1 MPQSF
6 PRHPAVRWFTTKIS
20 LSDMTSFAEVEK
32 VIEALET
39 EAERGRA
46 FEVFAE
52 AWLANQ
58 PIAQALAV
66 WPGDTAP
73 LALHSALRLPVTDKG
88 IDGVME
94 QPDGVTCYQVKF
106 RTGRPRLRLSD
117 LSTFF
122 AISDRGSRR
131 LVFTNCNELVQ
142 EANERP
148 DTVFVRGAD
157 LDRLTP
163 EDFRVMGDWLNG
175 AERSKERA
183 KPRKHQEE
191 AIDAITRALAKSPRA
206 TALMACGTGKTL
218 VGLWVAERM
227 QCKTVLL
234 LVPSLALMRQV
245 VHAWLGE
252 RAVAYRCVCS
262 DPSVIPEE
270 DALVVTQADV
280 DFPVT
285 TEADDVHRFL
295 STPSDAMKVVFSTYQ
310 SCSVIAAAVKE
321 LPAFD
326 LSIFDE
332 AHKTAGQEGGL
343 FTLALNDQN
352 LRISRRLFLTATPR
366 HVRLREGATRDAD
379 EPIYSMDSAD
389 AYGEVVYRL
398 PFSRAIAEK
407 IIADYKVV
415 ISVVTSTMVTDELL
429 RRGVVSIENSR
440 VRARQVA
447 NQLAL
452 KVAVERYGVRRIFS
466 FHSSVASAESFANNG
481 PEGVTNHLAGFFCAH
496 VSGMMAAGYRERI
509 IKEFASSTRALLSN
523 ARCLTEGVDVPG
535 VDMVAFLSPR
545 RSLVDIVQATG
556 RAIRRT
562 DDKPFGYVLVPLYV
576 EHAREESIEDAV
588 KRANFEDVWN
598 ILNRLREHDDLLAQS
613 IDLMQTQ
620 RGEVGGYDDSEFRKR
635 VEICGPSVS
644 LDELRQSITAACLDA
659 LGKPWM
665 LRYGQLVAYFK
676 RHGTCDI
683 PIRSKEYKVLATW
696 VVAQRYERRKGRL
709 TFEQIDL
716 LDRLRFTWDPY
727 STEWRTNYVALT
739 EYKAKHG
746 HCEVPG
752 KSRDYPVLGRWVK
765 QQRSLNARGELNAER
780 IALLDRIGF
789 GWAARIGTWDQRFH
803 ELCAFKERFGNTRVP
818 VKWKENPI
826 LGNWAAAQRYKYRHG
841 RVSARHVELLNS
853 IQFEWEVPRAIP
865 DAAEWDEKLAR
876 FLKYREE
883 TGRTDFARD
892 DMQVKSIAG
901 WVQAQRAARKA
912 GKLDPERER
921 RLNEVGFPWDS
932 MAPGSEAHWRRR
944 ADELKAYVQT
954 HGTALVTV
962 TDKVTL
968 GLKEW
973 VALQRSLRRRGR
985 LSEQRIQLL
994 DSVGF
999 IWEPKVT
1006 RRQSVDGAG
1015 VNGAGWQEMRVALVS
1030 YFKLH
1035 GNCHVPASWPA
1046 NPALAQWVIEVRKLQ
1061 ARDRLSADQIGSL
1074 DALGFAWSAA
1084 EARWDEM
1091 LPKLKA
1097 AMHRGETPAVDT
1109 DLGRWIV
1116 AIRRQHRKG
1125 RLGPDKETAL
1135 RSINFKLQPDGER
1148 WEAMLKRL
1156 KNYHAAHGDCLVPW
1170 RWEKDPQLSTWV
1182 RTQRYYRKKNLLSP
1196 PRMAALDELGFAWSP
1211 DAVRRPESEP
1221 WGDMLERLRRFTAEH
1236 GHARV
1241 PQTFADDP
1249 KLGNW
1254 VSTQRYFYRK
1264 GRLSAERIKALNEM
1278 GFVWTINPH
1287 AALGQT
1293 ADIFGD
1299 RWQTMLGELRS
1310 FREKFG
1316 HCRVPSGWEE
1326 DPRLANW
1333 VSVQRR
1339 MRKLQRLSPERI
1351 SLLEAL
1357 GFAWSVP
1364 TAQRPPSVAGV
1375 EPAWSEMIVQ
1385 LQDYRSEYGHC
1396 RVPQRWPKNRRLAA
1410 WVDRMRRAHKGSH
1423 LAADFVNQLDSLGFD
1438 WDPTTGKWEK
1448 MFLALEAFRREHGH
1462 ANVPLNYAANP
1473 ALSNWVRNQRRD
1485 RKLGREIMRSRI
1497 ARLDSLGFVWSFTS
1511 KTNWEDMFEL
1521 LVHFKKTHGHCNVPQ
1536 RWPENL
1542 KLGRWVNTQRW
1553 RASRLTVKRRRM
1565 LEDLGFLWNTVQRS
1579 DDESVVASG

>member
-1 MPQSF
+1 M
-6 PRHPAVRWFTTKIS
+6 A
-20 LSDMTSFAEVEK
+20 SFADVEK
-32 VIEALET
+32 TIEGLAT
-39 EAERGRA
+39 ELERGRA

-58 PIAQALAV
+58 PIAQAITV
-66 WPGDTAP
+66 WPCDTVP
-73 LALHSALRLPVTDKG
+73 VKLQSSLRLPSKDKG
-88 IDGVME
+88 IDGTIE
-94 QPDGVTCYQVKF
+94 AADGVTCYQVKF
-106 RTGRPRLRLSD
+106 RTGRPRLRLGD

-122 AISDRGSRR
+122 ALSDRGCRR
-131 LVFTNCNELVQ
+131 LVFTNCDEFVQ
-142 EANERP
+142 EAHERP
-148 DTVFVRGAD
+148 DTIFVRGAD

-163 EDFRVMGDWLNG
+163 EDLRVMGDWING
-175 AERSKERA
+175 AERTRTRA
-183 KPRKHQEE
+183 QPRKHQEE
-191 AIDAITRALAKSPRA
+191 AIEAVTRGLSKAPRA

-234 LVPSLALMRQV
+234 LVPSLSLMRQV

-262 DPSVIPEE
+262 DTSVVPEE

-285 TEADDVHRFL
+285 TDAEEVSRFL
-295 STPSDAMKVVFSTYQ
+295 ATPSDAMKVVFSTYQ
-310 SCSVIAAAVKE
+310 SCEVIAAATKD
-321 LPAFD
+321 LPAFC
-326 LSIFDE
+326 LGIFDE

-343 FTLALNDQN
+343 FTLALNDQR
-352 LRISRRLFLTATPR
+352 LRINRRLFLTATPR
-366 HVRLREGATRDAD
+366 HVRVREDTARETD
-379 EPIYSMDSAD
+379 EPVYSMDSVD

-398 PFSRAIAEK
+398 PFSRAIADK

-429 RRGVVSIENSR
+429 RRGVVAIENSR

-452 KVAVERYGVRRIFS
+452 KAAVERYGVQRIFS
-466 FHSSVASAESFANNG
+466 FHSSVASAESFASSG
-481 PEGVTNHLAGFFCAH
+481 PEGVANHLQGFLCAH
-496 VSGMMAAGYRERI
+496 VSGAMAAGYREKLIR
-509 IKEFASSTRALLSN
+509 EFAGASQALLSN

-562 DDKPFGYVLVPLYV
+562 DGKSFGYVLVPLYV

-588 KRANFEDVWN
+588 KRANFDDIWS

-613 IDLMQTQ
+613 IDAMQTQ
-620 RGEVGGYDDSEFRKR
+620 RGEVGGYDDSAFRQR

-644 LDELRQSITAACLDA
+644 LDELQRSITAACVDA

-696 VVAQRYERRKGRL
+696 IVAQRYERRKGRL
-709 TFEQIDL
+709 TLEQIDL
-716 LDRLRFTWDPY
+716 LDRIRFTWDPY

-739 EYKAKHG
+739 EYKGKHG

-752 KSRDYPVLGRWVK
+752 NNRDYPVLGRWVK
-765 QQRSLNARGELNAER
+765 LQRSLNARGELSAER
-780 IALLDRIGF
+780 IALLNRIGF
-789 GWAARIGTWDQRFH
+789 RWEARIGTWDQRFR

-818 VKWKENPI
+818 VKWKDNPI
-826 LGNWAAAQRYKYRHG
+826 LGNWAAAQRYKYRQG

-865 DAAEWDEKLAR
+865 DAADWDEKLAR
-876 FLKYREE
+876 FIKYREE

-892 DMQVKSIAG
+892 DPEVRSIAG

-921 RLNEVGFPWDS
+921 RLSEVGFPWDS
-932 MAPGSEAHWRRR
+932 TAPGSEAHWRRR

-954 HGTALVTV
+954 HGTALVAA
-962 TDKVTL
+962 TDKATRS
-968 GLKEW
+968 LKEW
-973 VALQRSLRRRGR
+973 VALQRSLRRHGR

-994 DSVGF
+994 DSIGF
-999 IWEPKVT
+999 VWEPKSA
-1006 RRQSVDGAG
+1006 RRQTVDGAG
-1015 VNGAGWQEMRVALVS
+1015 VNGASWQEMRATLVS

-1035 GNCHVPASWPA
+1035 GNCHVPDSWSA
-1046 NPALAQWVIEVRKLQ
+1046 NPALARWVVEVRKLRG
-1061 ARDRLSADQIGSL
+1061 RDKLTADQVSSL

-1091 LPKLKA
+1091 FPKLRA
-1097 AMHRGETPAVDT
+1097 AMRDGETPAVDT
-1109 DLGRWIV
+1109 DLGRWII

-1125 RLGPDKETAL
+1125 RLAADKETVL
-1135 RSINFKLQPDGER
+1135 RGIDFKLQPDGER
-1148 WEAMLKRL
+1148 WEAMLQRL

-1170 RWEKDPQLSTWV
+1170 KWEKDPQLSTWV
-1182 RTQRYYRKKNLLSP
+1182 RTQRYFRRNNLLSP
-1196 PRMAALDELGFAWSP
+1196 PRIAALDELGFAWSP
-1211 DAVRRPESEP
+1211 DATGHPNSEP
-1221 WGDMLERLRRFTAEH
+1221 WGDMLARLQRFAAEH
-1236 GHARV
+1236 GHTRV
-1241 PQTFADDP
+1241 PQAFADDP

-1254 VSTQRYFYRK
+1254 VSTQRYFFRK
-1264 GRLSAERIKALNEM
+1264 GRLSADRIKALNEV
-1278 GFVWTINPH
+1278 GFVWTINSSVAPE
-1287 AALGQT
+1287 ALANT
-1293 ADIFGD
+1293 FDD
-1299 RWQTMLGELRS
+1299 RWQAMLGELRRY
-1310 FREKFG
+1310 REQFG
-1316 HCRVPSGWEE
+1316 HCRVPSGW
-1326 DPRLANW
+1326 DGNPRLANW

-1339 MRKLQRLSPERI
+1339 ARKQHRVSPDRI
-1351 SLLEAL
+1351 AQLEAL

-1364 TAQRPPSVAGV
+1364 TAQVPLGA
-1375 EPAWSEMIVQ
+1375 AAAEMDTWPDMIAQ
-1385 LQDYRSEYGHC
+1385 LTDFRMEYGHC
-1396 RVPQRWPKNRRLAA
+1396 RVPQRWLKNRRLAA
-1410 WVDRMRRAHKGSH
+1410 WVDRMRRTRREAR
-1423 LAADFVNQLDSLGFD
+1423 LAAEYVAQLDNLGFD
-1438 WDPTTGKWEK
+1438 WEPTTGKWEK
-1448 MFLALEAFRREHGH
+1448 MFAALEAFKREHGH
-1462 ANVPLNYAANP
+1462 TNVPLLYAANP
-1473 ALSNWVRNQRRD
+1473 ALGNWVRNQRRD
-1485 RKLGREIMRSRI
+1485 RKVGREIMRSRI
-1497 ARLDSLGFVWSFTS
+1497 ARLDSLGFVWGFTS
-1511 KTNWEDMFEL
+1511 KTDWEDMFAQ
-1521 LVHFKKTHGHCNVPQ
+1521 LVAFKRVHGHCNVPQ

-1553 RASRLTVKRRRM
+1553 RSARLTTERRRM
-1565 LEDLGFLWNTVQRS
+1565 LEDLGFVWNTVERS
-1579 DDESVVASG
+1579 DSGGVAASG